1 MSGKRIGGSCPY
13 NQGLDCDKHIC
24 DKGGHCGWHPLI
36 SEYRRRL
43 VRKNELPSVPVPTVN
58 KNAEAK
64 PRVVTIRRDRGNYQV
79 ERAAKL
85 RAEGKCPVCGK
96 PTDRPDK
103 FQCSA
108 CYERK
113 RALEKANKEKK
124 KM

>member
-13 NQGLDCDKHIC
+13 NEGLDCDKHIC
-24 DKGGHCGWHPLI
+24 DRGGHCGWHPLI
-36 SEYRRRL
+36 SEYRHRL
-43 VRKNELPSVPVPTVN
+43 VRKNALPSMPVPEVS
-58 KNAEAK
+58 AEEAQKAK
-64 PRVVTIRRDRGNYQV
+64 TAPMKRERGNYQV

-113 RALEKANKEKK
+113 RALERAKRAILSG
-124 KM
+124 

>member
-13 NQGLDCDKHIC
+13 NEGLDCDKHIC
-24 DKGGHCGWHPLI
+24 DRGGHCGWHPLI

-43 VRKNELPSVPVPTVN
+43 LKKNALPTMPVPKVN
-58 KNAEAK
+58 VSELQK
-64 PRVVTIRRDRGNYQV
+64 PRTVTIKRDRRDYQI
-79 ERAAKL
+79 ERAEKL
-85 RAEGKCPVCGK
+85 REEGRCPVCGK

-113 RALEKANKEKK
+113 RALQKAKRAILGG
-124 KM
+124 